1 MTPTTIELQP
11 NHTAFILDEKGELIE
26 FYMPDNPK
34 DVEVPSKIVEILNIL
49 INERV

>member
-26 FYMPDNPK
+26 LYMPDQTEEQ
-34 DVEVPSKIVEILNIL
+34 EVPSKIVDILNIL
-49 INERV
+49 LDERI